1 MAAWLTIALSLSLSR
16 RYYYVYRSKRW
27 NRVGSVPYPKREHAS
42 SDVGLHAREIHHARY
57 TLSLI
62 STCARSHFLLRHDS
76 RYQTPRSISRLISA
90 SRLRGRNIARV
101 VPGKLETDL
110 FQNFAR
116 FEEIRKRER
125 ETYLVKNYSIV
136 TILSICFKLI
146 YYNCVDSILFLSHGE
161 FREYSL
167 YFQIDVKLSK

>member
-1 MAAWLTIALSLSLSR
+1 MKFDDIVHFAAGLQPCSPFVRNRSWPRGWPSLSLSLSR

-76 RYQTPRSISRLISA
+76 RYQTPRSISSLISA

-116 FEEIRKRER
+116 FEEIRERER
-125 ETYLVKNYSIV
+125 ERD
-136 TILSICFKLI
+136 LSLKII
-146 YYNCVDSILFLSHGE
+146 
-161 FREYSL
+161 
-167 YFQIDVKLSK
+167 Q